1 MPDVVDQGD
10 GQRYGGCPQQLV
22 EVDVEVVRVEVEL
35 RVVHVLQLGD
45 DEEVGGEADDD
56 KEVGGDV
63 GDGLLLQAGQRGRLV
78 DAGRRRKDPG
88 RLLVE
93 DDSQR
98 HDDVQG
104 QADHLDESP
113 AFRDCL
119 RVRGGVQTYIHL

>member
-63 GDGLLLQAGQRGRLV
+63 RDGLLLELGQGEALAGIKV
-78 DAGRRRKDPG
+78 IK
-88 RLLVE
+88 LL
-93 DDSQR
+93 S
-98 HDDVQG
+98 
-104 QADHLDESP
+104 
-113 AFRDCL
+113 F
-119 RVRGGVQTYIHL
+119 RVRKCRSQHPLEGITILLRI